1 MTNISEVGDLIEQAR
16 QIAGAY
22 RRLTGRP
29 LGITG
34 EVAEYEAARLLGL
47 QLAEARAP
55 GYDALRG
62 GERIQIKGRVLV
74 ADAKPGQRLGAI
86 KLDYPWEAVLFVA
99 LDEAL
104 QPTGIW
110 EASRAAVETALART
124 ASKARKR
131 GALSVSEF
139 QKIGRKVWPVEEAAD

>member
-1 MTNISEVGDLIEQAR
+1 MKDITEVGALIEQAR

-62 GERIQIKGRVLV
+62 EERIQIKGRVLA

-86 KLDYPWEAVLFVA
+86 KLDYPWEAALFVA
-99 LDEAL
+99 LDEDLRA
-104 QPTGIW
+104 TGIW
-110 EASRAAVETALART
+110 EVSRAAVEAALART
-124 ASKARKR
+124 ESKARKR
-131 GALSVSEF
+131 GALSVAEF
-139 QKIGRKVWPVEEAAD
+139 KRIGRKVWPVSEA